1 MSAIAT
7 ITLVFGVLLNLIGLY
22 GFLGTGAIHPIAL
35 LPCALGVLLGA
46 CTLAS
51 TDPKLHR
58 QAMQGAS
65 LVALFGFV
73 ANVSAFRDLLLVLK
87 KVTVSNQSEIIA
99 CSATSLLCL
108 ILLTRYFQEFLV
120 SRSRKKE

>member
-22 GFLGTGAIHPIAL
+22 GFLGTGATHPIAL
-35 LPCALGVLLGA
+35 LPCAIGVLLGA

-65 LVALFGFV
+65 LVALFGFA
-73 ANVSAFRDLLLVLK
+73 ANVSAFRDLIFVLK
-87 KVTVSNQSEIIA
+87 KITVSNQSEIIA

-120 SRSRKKE
+120 TRSRKKE